1 MNAVQYPQPRAVSSL
16 RRAVRWQVIPTTL
29 SIALGTILFVINCVH
44 LNDAMIP
51 EIARAFDPNSGFTI
65 GHGIMCIIASTL
77 FFGAAVCAFLAA
89 RYWIRCDHGTAI
101 LFNISTPLLIVIG
114 AFLAYLQV

>member
-1 MNAVQYPQPRAVSSL
+1 MNAVQHPQPRAASPL
-16 RRAVRWQVIPTTL
+16 RGAARWQVIPTTL

-77 FFGAAVCAFLAA
+77 FFGAAVCSFLAA
-89 RYWIRCDHGTAI
+89 RHWISYNHGTAI
-101 LFNISTPLLIVIG
+101 LFNLSTPLLIVIG

>member
-1 MNAVQYPQPRAVSSL
+1 MNAIQYPQPRAVTAL
-16 RRAVRWQVIPTTL
+16 RGTVRWQVIPTTL
-29 SIALGTILFVINCVH
+29 SIALGAILFVINCVH
-44 LNDAMIP
+44 LHNAMIP
-51 EIARAFDPNSGFTI
+51 EIARAFDPNTGFTI

-89 RYWIRCDHGTAI
+89 RHWICCNYGPAI
-101 LFNISTPLLIVIG
+101 LFNISTPLLITIG